1 MKIPLWTK
9 LKELEKK
16 NQDAE
21 SEIQWLIDWKHKTE
35 KKIDLIERIM
45 QQGLDGKLTKKRMV
59 DTIKHIL
66 TT

>member
-1 MKIPLWTK
+1 MRIPLWTE
-9 LKELEKK
+9 LKELKKK

-45 QQGLDGKLTKKRMV
+45 QQGIDGKLTKKRMI

>member
-21 SEIQWLIDWKHKTE
+21 AEIQWLLDQKHKTE
-35 KKIDLIERIM
+35 KKINLIEKIM
-45 QQGLDGKLTKKRMV
+45 QQALDGKLTKKRMII
-59 DTIKHIL
+59 TIKHIL

>member
-1 MKIPLWTK
+1 MRIPLWSE
-9 LKELEKK
+9 LKELKKK

-35 KKIDLIERIM
+35 KKIELIERIM
-45 QQGLDGKLTKKRMV
+45 NQALDGKLTKKRMI

-66 TT
+66 NT

>member
-1 MKIPLWTK
+1 MRIPLWSE
-9 LKELEKK
+9 LKELKKK

-35 KKIDLIERIM
+35 KKIELIERIM
-45 QQGLDGKLTKKRMV
+45 NQALDGKLTKKRMI

>member
-1 MKIPLWTK
+1 MRIPLWSE
-9 LKELEKK
+9 LKELKK
-16 NQDAE
+16 KSQDAE